1 MRVWSGLEGGVR
13 PPGRIRPGER
23 FQERVRNPEGEHL
36 IRPNVFGVG
45 WTVHLANVVAL
56 VRRGVSSASPG
67 VTSPRPGRVSPN
79 GPDRLAM

>member
-1 MRVWSGLEGGVR
+1 MVRRGAVLLISCLAHAGLVRARGGR
-13 PPGRIRPGER
+13 PPARPDPTGER
-23 FQERVRNPEGEHL
+23 FRERVRNPEGEHL

-67 VTSPRPGRVSPN
+67 
-79 GPDRLAM
+79 